1 MAGTVAQSTP
11 SAATEASKDRFI
23 LVRTVVLLGCDR
35 PSTGSRNLRKHGQG
49 MGTPDRPCTR
59 DVPRRQDASPHHPPL
74 PRCPRRQRYP
84 LSQQPHSHRRSP
96 PPHWLPRT
104 PLPRHH
110 PQRRKSPKRPRLHP
124 LRRTPPRRPRHPY
137 PRFHPY
143 LRCHRY
149 RRYPHPRLAQGSCQ
163 GQVASCTCLH
173 CSCSKDTRR
182 PDCTVRRRVDPVHTR
197 SRRHPP
203 ASPGA
208 DPTAPARPPQHESSW
223 WKTVKDST
231 TARLHNS

>member
-74 PRCPRRQRYP
+74 PRCPRRQRY
-84 LSQQPHSHRRSP
+84 LRSQQPHSRRRPP

-104 PLPRHH
+104 PLPPHY
-110 PQRRKSPKRPRLHP
+110 PLRRTSRKPLRFHP
-124 LRRTPPRRPRHPY
+124 LRRTPPRLLC
-137 PRFHPY
+137 HPY
-143 LRCHRY
+143 LRCHQSPPYLRS
-149 RRYPHPRLAQGSCQ
+149 PHRPLAQGSCQ
-163 GQVASCTCLH
+163 GQVAWCTCLR
-173 CSCSKDTRR
+173 CSCSKGTRR
-182 PDCTVRRRVDPVHTR
+182 PSYMNRQAVARSRTR

-231 TARLHNS
+231 TARPHNS

>member
-35 PSTGSRNLRKHGQG
+35 PSTGSRKPLRKHGRG
-49 MGTPDRPCTR
+49 MGIPDRPCTR

-74 PRCPRRQRYP
+74 PRYLRRRRCRRYRRN
-84 LSQQPHSHRRSP
+84 QQPHSRRRP
-96 PPHWLPRT
+96 PQTHWLPRT
-104 PLPRHH
+104 PLPRHF
-110 PQRRKSPKRPRLHP
+110 PLPRTSPKHRRFHL
-124 LRRTPPRRPRHPY
+124 LRQTPPRLRRHPCLQY
-137 PRFHPY
+137 LPYHPY
-143 LRCHRY
+143 HRS
-149 RRYPHPRLAQGSCQ
+149 PHPPVAQGSCQ
-163 GQVASCTCLH
+163 GQVAWCTCLR

-182 PDCTVRRRVDPVHTR
+182 SAYMNRRAVARSRTR

-208 DPTAPARPPQHESSW
+208 DPTAPARPPQHESS
-223 WKTVKDST
+223 
-231 TARLHNS
+231 